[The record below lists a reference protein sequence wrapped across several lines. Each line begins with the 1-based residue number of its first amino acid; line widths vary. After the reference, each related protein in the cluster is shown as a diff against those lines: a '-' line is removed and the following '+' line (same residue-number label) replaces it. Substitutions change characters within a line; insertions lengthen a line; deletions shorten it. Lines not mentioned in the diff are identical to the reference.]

1 MPIFCYIKYAS
12 FLFFSNI
19 NLNTKHLEIFTS
31 DNGMSRGGGY
41 TRGTEKLFGT
51 NNPKFACIFYITTFK
66 NQGEKF

>member
-1 MPIFCYIKYAS
+1 MLYPPQNPCIFA
-12 FLFFSNI
+12 
-19 NLNTKHLEIFTS
+19 
-31 DNGMSRGGGY
+31 RGGGY